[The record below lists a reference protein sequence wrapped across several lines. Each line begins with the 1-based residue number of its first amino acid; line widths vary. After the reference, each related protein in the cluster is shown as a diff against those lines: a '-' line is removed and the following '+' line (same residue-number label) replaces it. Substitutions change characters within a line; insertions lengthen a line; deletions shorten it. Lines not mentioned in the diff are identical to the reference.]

1 MPSKNETPEDEKQPA
16 TDPKLEAVQPAQ
28 DESTPPV
35 EPATE
40 DAQPPA
46 SEPSPELPATDL
58 LTQTDHGLAV
68 ANFADKI
75 EQLVDHAGEQ
85 AQVTSEYQDRWA
97 WWHNHLEAFLREVKQ
112 HV

>member
-1 MPSKNETPEDEKQPA
+1 MPSKNETPEDEKQPV
-16 TDPKLEAVQPAQ
+16 TDPKLEAVQPTQ

-35 EPATE
+35 DSPVAPPPS
-40 DAQPPA
+40 AQRV
-46 SEPSPELPATDL
+46 ESPELAIPWF
-58 LTQTDHGLAV
+58 
-68 ANFADKI
+68 ANKI
-75 EQLVDHAGEQ
+75 EQLVDHAGVQ